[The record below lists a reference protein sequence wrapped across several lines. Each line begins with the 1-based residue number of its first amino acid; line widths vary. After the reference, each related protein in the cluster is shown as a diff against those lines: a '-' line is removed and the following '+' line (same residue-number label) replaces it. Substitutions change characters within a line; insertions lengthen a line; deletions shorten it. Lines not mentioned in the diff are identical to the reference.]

1 MRFEKLGNIAS
12 IQIGKTP
19 KRDNASWWGK
29 GNLWVSISDLK
40 EKIITKTKEEIT
52 ELAIKECGCKRITK
66 GTLLMSFKLS
76 IGKVA
81 FAGCD
86 LYTNEAICGL
96 VIKDKNKIFPE
107 YLYYVLK
114 HTKFQ
119 GSNVAVKGATL
130 NTASLKEIKIP
141 KIPLEDQI
149 RIATLLS
156 KAEALIKQRKES
168 IDLLDEYLKSTFLE
182 MFGDP
187 VRNEKKFPVKKLSE
201 FYITPKEGT
210 KCGPFGSA
218 LKKED
223 YKLTGIPVWNMDNIS
238 KKGDFVEEINLW
250 IDDNKYNQLTGYAT
264 QNGDVIISRAGTVG
278 KMCVLNSK
286 YDKSIISTNLIRV
299 RFDNTLL
306 PLYFVSLMTYFKD
319 KVGRLQTGAE
329 GTFTHMN
336 TGVLNELK
344 FPYPPQNLQTKFANI
359 VEKIETLKAQYKSSL
374 AELENL
380 YGSLSQKAFKGEL
393 NLEKGEEMLMAAE
406 PMVGYGKKDN

>member
-306 PLYFVSLMTYFKD
+306 PLYFVSLMTYFK
-319 KVGRLQTGAE
+319 
-329 GTFTHMN
+329 
-336 TGVLNELK
+336 LNSTCK
-344 FPYPPQNLQTKFANI
+344 CN
-359 VEKIETLKAQYKSSL
+359 
-374 AELENL
+374 
-380 YGSLSQKAFKGEL
+380 
-393 NLEKGEEMLMAAE
+393 
-406 PMVGYGKKDN
+406 